1 MDFFCAGTGVTGSF
15 FISGNSGDGV
25 LLARALAKLL
35 DLYRTG
41 DVSRLVV
48 PPVRD
53 IDDPGRDEEEEG
65 RELDTAEAD
74 VVLVPP
80 ETCLVEDLVDTLEGP
95 GISGPARDADDMARG
110 RRCGLG

>member
-1 MDFFCAGTGVTGSF
+1 VIGSF

-65 RELDTAEAD
+65 REFDTAEAD
-74 VVLVPP
+74 VALVPP
-80 ETCLVEDLVDTLEGP
+80 ETCLAEDLVDVPEGP
-95 GISGPARDADDMARG
+95 GISTPARDADDVVRG
-110 RRCGLG
+110 RRCGLR